1 MKYGAALLAL
11 LLQSALAIP
20 LHAADPLSADEVRE
34 LFSGNTVEGELRE
47 GTDVHVEP
55 MGLSTFAEPF
65 TTYFSADGTVRSLHG
80 KKKPQGKWRVSE
92 SGDHCVRWK
101 GKKKEACAPIIR
113 EGKVYR
119 KYMKRR
125 GGRIKW
131 VESYTK
137 FTPGNP
143 DNL

>member
-1 MKYGAALLAL
+1 VNHGAALLPFIL
-11 LLQSALAIP
+11 LSALATP
-20 LHAADPLSADEVRE
+20 LYAAGQLSADEVRQ
-34 LFSGNTVEGELRE
+34 LFSGNTVEGEFRE

-55 MGLSTFAEPF
+55 SGLSTFAAPF
-65 TTYFSADGTVRSLHG
+65 TTYFSADGTARSLRG
-80 KKKPQGKWRVSE
+80 KKKLRGKWRTSE

-101 GKKKEACAPIIR
+101 GKAKEACAPIIR

-125 GGRIKW
+125 GGRVKW